1 MKIEKQNFTCK
12 RDGLT
17 IRGIQYYPADFN
29 ESKSYPA
36 VILSHGFTGN
46 YMDSA
51 YFGEEFAKMGYA
63 AFAFSFC
70 GGGKHTKDACFQ
82 SEGATTDM
90 TIWTEVDDLL
100 TVKDYVKSLPYV
112 NDKEL
117 ILIGFSQGGFVSGL
131 TAAKCGEE
139 IKKLIM
145 VFPALCIPDHAR
157 RGCLGGSAYDPCHV
171 PETIDCGVTMLGKR
185 FHETVVDMDPYLEL
199 AAYQGEVL
207 IIHGLDDKVV
217 NYSYSV
223 RAKENY
229 QEGQCHLQLVRNM
242 DHGLDAG
249 QQESA
254 FASMR
259 QFLNGRKEILTIRV
273 VITHVETVT
282 KADTQIKNIF
292 FNGYC
297 DTKYFQGTV
306 LPGGCDERKYD
317 ASGQE
322 KVRAEYTLEGL
333 DIQGEKCSI
342 HIVNQWGG
350 EEWKPVAE
358 TDSKALTWLNHADLT
373 AVLEGGDG
381 GPTVRIFAD
390 SSLL

>member
-1 MKIEKQNFTCK
+1 MKIEKQNFTCE
-12 RDGLT
+12 RGGLT
-17 IRGIQYYPADFN
+17 IRGIQYYPAGFSEN
-29 ESKSYPA
+29 KVYPA

-51 YFGEEFAKMGYA
+51 YFGEEFARMGYA
-63 AFAFSFC
+63 VFAFGFC
-70 GGGKHTKDACFQ
+70 GGGKMIEDDRVQ
-82 SEGATTDM
+82 SDGKTTDM
-90 TIWTEVDDLL
+90 TIWSEVDDLI
-100 TVKDYVKSLPYV
+100 TVKDYVKRLPYV
-112 NDKEL
+112 NAKEL

-131 TAAKCGEE
+131 AAAKCGEE

-157 RGCLGGSAYDPCHV
+157 RGCLGGSSYDPCHV
-171 PETIDCGVTMLGKR
+171 PETINCGVTMLGKR
-185 FHETVVDMDPYLEL
+185 FHETVVAMDPYLEL

-217 NYSYSV
+217 NFSYSV
-223 RAKENY
+223 RARENY
-229 QEGQCHLQLVRNM
+229 REGQCHLQLVRNM
-242 DHGLDAG
+242 GHGWDEG
-249 QQESA
+249 QQEST

-259 QFLNGRKEILTIRV
+259 QFLAGRKEILTIRV
-273 VITHVETVT
+273 VITHVETIT
-282 KADTQIKNIF
+282 EADTQIKNIF

-297 DTKYFQGTV
+297 DTKFFQGTV
-306 LPGGCDERKYD
+306 LPGGCDVRKYD
-317 ASGQE
+317 ANGQE

-350 EEWKPVAE
+350 EEWKPKAE
-358 TDSKALTWLNHADLT
+358 TDSKALAWLNGADLT

-390 SSLL
+390 DYLL